1 MRLFLGSRAFLLG
14 PAIALILANGCGA
27 SEGSRCQI
35 DSDCASGLVCSEGST
50 GNGTCRP
57 SHATGTAPADAG
69 ARPDANLST
78 GPEVEPVVEPAVDAA
93 SPADAGT
100 VAELGPTADGATLA
114 EVGPT
119 ADGATLAEVGV
130 GTLDG
135 ATASVDSDTT
145 STQ

>member
-1 MRLFLGSRAFLLG
+1 MRLLLGSRALLLG

-50 GNGTCRP
+50 GNGVCRT

-78 GPEVEPVVEPAVDAA
+78 GPEVEPVVEPTVDAA
-93 SPADAGT
+93 SPVDLEPAVDAGSPADAET
-100 VAELGPTADGATLA
+100 VA

-135 ATASVDSDTT
+135 GTASVDSDTT
-145 STQ
+145 STK

>member
-14 PAIALILANGCGA
+14 PAIALALASGCGA

-35 DSDCASGLVCSEGST
+35 NSDCASGLVCSEGST
-50 GNGTCRP
+50 GNGVCKP
-57 SHATGTAPADAG
+57 SNAPGATPADA
-69 ARPDANLST
+69 AAKADASLSV

-93 SPADAGT
+93 PA
-100 VAELGPTADGATLA
+100 ADVGSVV

-119 ADGATLAEVGV
+119 ADGATFAEVV
-130 GTLDG
+130 LSSD
-135 ATASVDSDTT
+135 ATMPVDWDST

>member
-1 MRLFLGSRAFLLG
+1 MRLFLGSRPLLLG
-14 PAIALILANGCGA
+14 PAIALILASGCGA

-50 GNGTCRP
+50 GNGVCRT

-69 ARPDANLST
+69 SRPDANLST
-78 GPEVEPVVEPAVDAA
+78 GPEVEPAVDAESPVDLGTA
-93 SPADAGT
+93 VDAGSPADAET
-100 VAELGPTADGATLA
+100 VA

-119 ADGATLAEVGV
+119 ADGATLAEAGV

-135 ATASVDSDTT
+135 GTASVDSDAT
-145 STQ
+145 STR